1 MADAELGKGAMA
13 MSLGYTLHEE
23 MIIKSGKVLNPSFL
37 DYHIPTTGDVPELL
51 PILVE
56 VPHKE
61 GPFGAKGIGEVS
73 INPTAPAISN
83 AVYNAIGVRIKDLP
97 ITPEKV
103 LKAIRE
109 AKTNGTS

>member
-1 MADAELGKGAMA
+1 

-23 MIIKSGKVLNPSFL
+23 MKVESGKVLNPSFH
-37 DYHIPTTGDVPELL
+37 DYHLPTTEDVPELL

-56 VPHKE
+56 VPHRE

-83 AVYNAIGVRIKDLP
+83 AIFNAIGVRIKDLP

-109 AKTNGTS
+109 AKANGAS

>member
-1 MADAELGKGAMA
+1 
-13 MSLGYTLHEE
+13 MSLGYALHEE
-23 MIIKSGKVLNPSFL
+23 MKVESGKVLNPSFL
-37 DYHIPTTGDVPELL
+37 DYHLPTTLDIPELL

-56 VPHKE
+56 IPHKE

-103 LKAIRE
+103 LKAMRE